1 MFNLYSVFLTFP
13 APSQFM
19 WPRYSN
25 LRDGPGCL
33 DEAMGPTVVDFN
45 IFCDILKSWDREVHQ
60 YHMYIYTC

>member
-33 DEAMGPTVVDFN
+33 DKAMGPTVVDFN
-45 IFCDILKSWDREVHQ
+45 IFCDILSNDLAL
-60 YHMYIYTC
+60 